1 MAPPTTAIVL
11 VDPYNEFL
19 HHEGKIYPS
28 VKESLEATGTN
39 DNLRTLVAAARKQKI
54 PIFYALHQTWKEG
67 NYAGWTHLTPSHK
80 HIAAGQGIAE
90 GSWGAEIL
98 EGLEPDVV
106 GNRDVVASRHWNNS
120 GFANTDLNYQ
130 LRQRGVSH
138 LVMAGMIANTC
149 LESTARDAREL
160 GFHVTLLSDATAGF
174 STEVKDAAT
183 NLIWPLI
190 VENVTTVG
198 DWVRES
204 ESKA

>member
-1 MAPPTTAIVL
+1 MATPSTAIVL

-19 HHEGKIYPS
+19 HHEGKIYP
-28 VKESLEATGTN
+28 
-39 DNLRTLVAAARKQKI
+39 
-54 PIFYALHQTWKEG
+54 
-67 NYAGWTHLTPSHK
+67 
-80 HIAAGQGIAE
+80 
-90 GSWGAEIL
+90 WGAEIL

-106 GNRDVVASRHWNNS
+106 GNGDVVASRHWNNS

-130 LRQRGVSH
+130 LRQRGVTH

-149 LESTARDAREL
+149 LEATARDAREL

-174 STEVKDAAT
+174 STEAKDAAT

-190 VENVTTVG
+190 VENVTTVR
-198 DWVRES
+198 DWVLES

>member
-1 MAPPTTAIVL
+1 MATPSTAIVL

-39 DNLRTLVAAARKQKI
+39 DNLRTLVAAARKQKM
-54 PIFYALHQTWKEG
+54 PIFYALHKTWKEG

-80 HIAAGQGIAE
+80 GLAAAKGIAE

-106 GNRDVVASRHWNNS
+106 RNGDVVASRHWNNS
-120 GFANTDLNYQ
+120 
-130 LRQRGVSH
+130 
-138 LVMAGMIANTC
+138 
-149 LESTARDAREL
+149 

-174 STEVKDAAT
+174 STEAKDAAT

-190 VENVTTVG
+190 VENVTTVR
-198 DWVRES
+198 DWVLES

>member
-28 VKESLEATGTN
+28 VKESLEATSTN
-39 DNLRTLVAAARKQKI
+39 DNLRTLVAAARRQKI
-54 PIFYALHQTWKEG
+54 PIFYALHKTWKEG

-80 HIAAGQGIAE
+80 GLAAAKGIAE

-106 GNRDVVASRHWNNS
+106 GNGDVIASRHWNNS

-130 LRQRGVSH
+130 LRQRGVTH

-160 GFHVTLLSDATAGF
+160 SDATAGF
-174 STEVKDAAT
+174 STAVKDAAT

-204 ESKA
+204 ETKA